1 MPFDIDLT
9 ASDFVEAQRNFD
21 IKKSGWDNEPVDLPR
36 LEDVTTEYLDNIAKR
51 LQHDTFSEQSKHSYD
66 EAWQM
71 HYAQL
76 ETAAIMFHG
85 DGNDLTLCCKLI
97 DSRIRNLEYELES
110 LNSYANRIKNIDEDH
125 VVNDPEIT
133 VEVQKDI
140 DNKLDKLRDQYAYI
154 RNMHFVL
161 KTMVRPEIERRTGYT
176 MDAYKS
182 KAQLDTERK
191 TKKWS
196 HFRKKVTM
204 DVYMSWS
211 PKQRQAY
218 TEKYGRR
225 VQ

>member
-9 ASDFVEAQRNFD
+9 N
-21 IKKSGWDNEPVDLPR
+21 IEPTPTKLPT
-36 LEDVTTEYLDNIAKR
+36 LDDVTTEYLDNIAR
-51 LQHDTFSEQSKHSYD
+51 QLQYDTFSEQAKRSYD

-97 DSRIRNLEYELES
+97 DSRIRNLEYEMES
-110 LNSYANRIKNIDEDH
+110 LVSYANRLKNENEDH
-125 VVNDPEIT
+125 VINDMEIT
-133 VEVQKDI
+133 VTQQSDI
-140 DNKLDKLRDQYAYI
+140 DNRIERMRDQYAYI
-154 RNMHFVL
+154 KNMHYVL
-161 KTMVRPEIERRTGYT
+161 KTKVRPEIERRTGYT

-204 DVYMSWS
+204 DVYMSWT

>member
-9 ASDFVEAQRNFD
+9 N
-21 IKKSGWDNEPVDLPR
+21 IEPTPVKLPR
-36 LEDVTTEYLDNIAKR
+36 LEDVTTDYLDNIAR
-51 LQHDTFSEQSKHSYD
+51 QLQYDTFSEQSKHSYD

-97 DSRIRNLEYELES
+97 DSRIRNLEYEMES
-110 LNSYANRIKNIDEDH
+110 LANYANRLKNEKDDH

-133 VEVQKDI
+133 VKQDEAI
-140 DNKLDKLRDQYAYI
+140 DARIDKMRDQYAYI
-154 RNMHFVL
+154 KNMHYVL
-161 KTMVRPEIERRTGYT
+161 KTKVRPEIERRTGYT

-182 KAQLDTERK
+182 KAQLDAERK

-211 PKQRQAY
+211 PKQRAEY
-218 TEKYGRR
+218 TAKYGRR

>member
-9 ASDFVEAQRNFD
+9 ATDFVEAQRNFD
-21 IKKSGWDNEPVDLPR
+21 IKKSGLDNEPVQLPR
-36 LEDVTTEYLDNIAKR
+36 LEDVTTDYLDNIAKR
-51 LQHDTFSEQSKHSYD
+51 LQCDTFSEDTKHTYD

-97 DSRIRNLEYELES
+97 DSRIRNLEYEMES
-110 LNSYANRIKNIDEDH
+110 LVSYANRLKNENEDH
-125 VVNDPEIT
+125 VINDMEIT
-133 VEVQKDI
+133 VTQQSDI
-140 DNKLDKLRDQYAYI
+140 DKRIERMRDQYAYI
-154 RNMHFVL
+154 KNMHYVL
-161 KTMVRPEIERRTGYT
+161 KTKVRPEIERRTGYT

-204 DVYMSWS
+204 DVYMSWT

>member
-9 ASDFVEAQRNFD
+9 N
-21 IKKSGWDNEPVDLPR
+21 IEPTPVKLPR
-36 LEDVTTEYLDNIAKR
+36 LEDVTTEYLDHIAKS
-51 LQHDTFSEQSKHSYD
+51 LQYDTFSEHSKHSYD
-66 EAWQM
+66 DAWQM

-97 DSRIRNLEYELES
+97 DSRIRNLEYEMES
-110 LNSYANRIKNIDEDH
+110 LANYANRLKNEKDDH

-133 VEVQKDI
+133 VKQDEAI
-140 DNKLDKLRDQYAYI
+140 DARIDKMRDQYAYI
-154 RNMHFVL
+154 KNMHYVL
-161 KTMVRPEIERRTGYT
+161 KTKVRPEIEKRTGYT

-182 KAQLDTERK
+182 KAQLDAERK

-196 HFRKKVTM
+196 NFRKKVTM

-211 PKQRQAY
+211 PKQRAEY
-218 TEKYGRR
+218 TAKYGRR

>member
-9 ASDFVEAQRNFD
+9 N
-21 IKKSGWDNEPVDLPR
+21 IEPTPTKLPR
-36 LEDVTTEYLDNIAKR
+36 LEDVTTDYLDNIAKR
-51 LQHDTFSEQSKHSYD
+51 LQHDTFSEQAKQTFD
-66 EAWQM
+66 VAWQQ

-76 ETAAIMFHG
+76 ETAAIMIHD
-85 DGNDLTLCCKLI
+85 DGNDITLCCKLV
-97 DSRIRNLEYELES
+97 DSRIRNLEYLMDD
-110 LNSYANRIKNIDEDH
+110 LKSYGNRLKNIDEDH

-133 VEVQKDI
+133 VRQQDDI
-140 DNKLDKLRDQYAYI
+140 DDKLTKLRSQYAHI
-154 RNMHFVL
+154 RNMHYVL

>member
-9 ASDFVEAQRNFD
+9 NIEHTP
-21 IKKSGWDNEPVDLPR
+21 IKLPR

-51 LQHDTFSEQSKHSYD
+51 LQRDTFSEQAKQTFD
-66 EAWQM
+66 VAWQQ

-76 ETAAIMFHG
+76 ETAAIMIHD
-85 DGNDLTLCCKLI
+85 DGNDITLCCKLI
-97 DSRIRNLEYELES
+97 DSRIRNLEYLMDD
-110 LNSYANRIKNIDEDH
+110 LKNYGNRLKNVDEDH

-133 VEVQKDI
+133 VQQQDDI
-140 DNKLDKLRDQYAYI
+140 DDKLTKLRSQYAHI

-196 HFRKKVTM
+196 HFRKRVTM
-204 DVYMSWS
+204 DVYMSWT

>member
-1 MPFDIDLT
+1 
-9 ASDFVEAQRNFD
+9 
-21 IKKSGWDNEPVDLPR
+21 
-36 LEDVTTEYLDNIAKR
+36 
-51 LQHDTFSEQSKHSYD
+51 
-66 EAWQM
+66 M

-97 DSRIRNLEYELES
+97 DSRIRNLEYEMES
-110 LNSYANRIKNIDEDH
+110 LANYANRLKNEKDDH

-133 VEVQKDI
+133 VKQDEAI
-140 DNKLDKLRDQYAYI
+140 DARIDKMRDQYAYI
-154 RNMHFVL
+154 KNMHYVL
-161 KTMVRPEIERRTGYT
+161 KTKVRPEIEKRTGYT

-182 KAQLDTERK
+182 KAQLDAERK

-211 PKQRQAY
+211 PKQRAEY
-218 TEKYGRR
+218 TAKYGRR

>member
-9 ASDFVEAQRNFD
+9 N
-21 IKKSGWDNEPVDLPR
+21 IEPTPTKLPT
-36 LEDVTTEYLDNIAKR
+36 LDDVTTEYLDNIAR
-51 LQHDTFSEQSKHSYD
+51 QLQYDTFSEQAKRSYD

-76 ETAAIMFHG
+76 EIAAIMFHG

-97 DSRIRNLEYELES
+97 DSRIRNLEYEMES
-110 LNSYANRIKNIDEDH
+110 LVSYANRLKNENEDH
-125 VVNDPEIT
+125 VINDMEIT
-133 VEVQKDI
+133 VTQQSDI
-140 DNKLDKLRDQYAYI
+140 DKRIERMRDQYAYI
-154 RNMHFVL
+154 KNMHYVL
-161 KTMVRPEIERRTGYT
+161 KTKVRPEIERRTGYT

-204 DVYMSWS
+204 DVYMSWT

>member
-1 MPFDIDLT
+1 MPFDIDLRNINLVDIA
-9 ASDFVEAQRNFD
+9 ASGL
-21 IKKSGWDNEPVDLPR
+21 KLPR
-36 LEDVTTEYLDNIAKR
+36 LEDVTTEYLDYIAKR

-97 DSRIRNLEYELES
+97 DSRIRNLEYEMES
-110 LNSYANRIKNIDEDH
+110 LTSYANRLKNEKDDH

-133 VEVQKDI
+133 VKQDEAI
-140 DNKLDKLRDQYAYI
+140 DARIDKMRDQYAYI
-154 RNMHFVL
+154 KNMHYVL
-161 KTMVRPEIERRTGYT
+161 KTKVRPEIEKRTGYT

>member
-9 ASDFVEAQRNFD
+9 NIETTPT
-21 IKKSGWDNEPVDLPR
+21 KLPT
-36 LEDVTTEYLDNIAKR
+36 LDDVTTEYLDNIAR
-51 LQHDTFSEQSKHSYD
+51 QLQYDTFSEQAKRSYD

-97 DSRIRNLEYELES
+97 DSRIRNLEYLMDDIH
-110 LNSYANRIKNIDEDH
+110 NYANRLKNENEDH
-125 VVNDPEIT
+125 VITDPEIT
-133 VEVQKDI
+133 VTQQSDI
-140 DNKLDKLRDQYAYI
+140 DNRIERMREQYAYI
-154 RNMHFVL
+154 KNMHYVL
-161 KTMVRPEIERRTGYT
+161 KTKVRPEIERRTGYT

-182 KAQLDTERK
+182 KQQLETERK

-196 HFRKKVTM
+196 HFRKRVTM
-204 DVYMSWS
+204 DVYMSWT

>member
-76 ETAAIMFHG
+76 ET
-85 DGNDLTLCCKLI
+85 
-97 DSRIRNLEYELES
+97 
-110 LNSYANRIKNIDEDH
+110 
-125 VVNDPEIT
+125 
-133 VEVQKDI
+133 
-140 DNKLDKLRDQYAYI
+140 
-154 RNMHFVL
+154 
-161 KTMVRPEIERRTGYT
+161 
-176 MDAYKS
+176 
-182 KAQLDTERK
+182 ERK

>member
-9 ASDFVEAQRNFD
+9 N
-21 IKKSGWDNEPVDLPR
+21 IEPTPTKLPT
-36 LEDVTTEYLDNIAKR
+36 LDDVTTEYLDNIAKC
-51 LQHDTFSEQSKHSYD
+51 LQHDTFSETAKRSYD

-110 LNSYANRIKNIDEDH
+110 LNNYANRIKNVDEDH

-133 VEVQKDI
+133 VKQQEAI
-140 DNKLDKLRDQYAYI
+140 DDKLEKLRDQYAYI

>member
-9 ASDFVEAQRNFD
+9 N
-21 IKKSGWDNEPVDLPR
+21 IEPTPTKLPT
-36 LEDVTTEYLDNIAKR
+36 LDDVTTEYLDNIAR
-51 LQHDTFSEQSKHSYD
+51 QLQYETFSEQAKRSYD
-66 EAWQM
+66 EGWQM

-76 ETAAIMFHG
+76 EVAAIMFHG
-85 DGNDLTLCCKLI
+85 DGNDLTLCCKLV
-97 DSRIRNLEYELES
+97 DSRIRNLEYLMDD
-110 LNSYANRIKNIDEDH
+110 LKNYGNRLKNENEDH
-125 VVNDPEIT
+125 TITDPEIT
-133 VEVQKDI
+133 VNQQEDI
-140 DNKLDKLRDQYAYI
+140 DERIKKLREQYAYI
-154 RNMHFVL
+154 RNMHYVF

-182 KAQLDTERK
+182 KQQLETERK

-196 HFRKKVTM
+196 HFRRRVTM
-204 DVYMSWS
+204 DVYMSWT

>member
-9 ASDFVEAQRNFD
+9 N
-21 IKKSGWDNEPVDLPR
+21 IEPTPTKLPR
-36 LEDVTTEYLDNIAKR
+36 LEDVTTDYLDHIAKC
-51 LQHDTFSEQSKHSYD
+51 LQYDTFSEQSKHSYD

-97 DSRIRNLEYELES
+97 DSRIRNLEYEMES
-110 LNSYANRIKNIDEDH
+110 LANYANRLKNEKDDH

-133 VEVQKDI
+133 VKQDEAI
-140 DNKLDKLRDQYAYI
+140 DARIDKMRDQYAYI
-154 RNMHFVL
+154 KNMHYVL
-161 KTMVRPEIERRTGYT
+161 KTKVRPEIERRTGYT

-182 KAQLDTERK
+182 KAQLDAERK

-211 PKQRQAY
+211 PKQRAEY
-218 TEKYGRR
+218 TAKYGRR

>member
-9 ASDFVEAQRNFD
+9 N
-21 IKKSGWDNEPVDLPR
+21 IEPTPTKLPT
-36 LEDVTTEYLDNIAKR
+36 LDDVTTEYLDNIAR
-51 LQHDTFSEQSKHSYD
+51 QLQYDTFSEQAKRSYD

-97 DSRIRNLEYELES
+97 DSRIRNLEYEMES
-110 LNSYANRIKNIDEDH
+110 LVSYANRLKNENEDH
-125 VVNDPEIT
+125 VINDMEIT
-133 VEVQKDI
+133 VTQQSDI
-140 DNKLDKLRDQYAYI
+140 DKRIERMRDQYAYI
-154 RNMHFVL
+154 KNMHYVL
-161 KTMVRPEIERRTGYT
+161 KTKVRPEIERRTGYT

-204 DVYMSWS
+204 DVYMSWT

>member
-9 ASDFVEAQRNFD
+9 N
-21 IKKSGWDNEPVDLPR
+21 IEPTPTKLPT
-36 LEDVTTEYLDNIAKR
+36 LDDVTTEYLDNIAR
-51 LQHDTFSEQSKHSYD
+51 QLQYETFSEQAKRSYD

-76 ETAAIMFHG
+76 EVAAIMFHG
-85 DGNDLTLCCKLI
+85 DGNDLTLCCKLV
-97 DSRIRNLEYELES
+97 DSRIRNLEYLMDD
-110 LNSYANRIKNIDEDH
+110 LKNYGNRLKNENEDH
-125 VVNDPEIT
+125 TITDPEIT
-133 VEVQKDI
+133 VNQQEDI
-140 DNKLDKLRDQYAYI
+140 DERIKKLREQYAYI
-154 RNMHFVL
+154 RNMHYVF

-182 KAQLDTERK
+182 KQQLETERK

-196 HFRKKVTM
+196 HFRRRVTM
-204 DVYMSWS
+204 DVYMSWT

>member
-1 MPFDIDLT
+1 MPFDIDLRDINLVDIA
-9 ASDFVEAQRNFD
+9 ASGL
-21 IKKSGWDNEPVDLPR
+21 KLPR
-36 LEDVTTEYLDNIAKR
+36 LEDVTTEYLDYIAKR
-51 LQHDTFSEQSKHSYD
+51 LQYDTFSEQSKHSYD

-97 DSRIRNLEYELES
+97 DSRIRNLEYEMES
-110 LNSYANRIKNIDEDH
+110 LANYANRLKNEKDDH

-133 VEVQKDI
+133 VKQDEAI
-140 DNKLDKLRDQYAYI
+140 DARIDKMRDQYAYI
-154 RNMHFVL
+154 KNMHYVL
-161 KTMVRPEIERRTGYT
+161 KTKVRPEIEKRTGYT

-196 HFRKKVTM
+196 NFRKKVTM

-211 PKQRQAY
+211 PKQRAEY
-218 TEKYGRR
+218 TAKYGRR